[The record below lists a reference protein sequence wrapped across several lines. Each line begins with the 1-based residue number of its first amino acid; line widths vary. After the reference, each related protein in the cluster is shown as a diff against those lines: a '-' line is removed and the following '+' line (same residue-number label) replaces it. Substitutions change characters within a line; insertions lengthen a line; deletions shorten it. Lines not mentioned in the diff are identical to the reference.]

1 MMETKQLRLYSSTIA
16 DILMSIIEVYGLL
29 DTAMA
34 KAQCGSILVR
44 LLKMAALVAEGVRRL
59 FLPETYPWQQQF
71 SGVLSN
77 LRGAVHATTLDSPPY
92 TLSGSTYSR
101 D

>member
-1 MMETKQLRLYSSTIA
+1 MMETKQLRLYSSTVA
-16 DILMSIIEVYGLL
+16 DILMSIIKVYGLL

-44 LLKMAALVAEGVRRL
+44 LLKIAALVAEGVRRLRL

-77 LRGAVHATTLDSPPY
+77 LRGAVHATTIDSPP
-92 TLSGSTYSR
+92 
-101 D
+101 